1 MQSLSPGDLLTL
13 GGATIVVSLIV
24 EVLLRALGPSFDA
37 TRFGPLLALLIGVIV
52 VGAVSALEGAD
63 IVAGIITGL
72 LAGGSAMGV
81 QNVVTQSILQT
92 QTPAVSPAARPSTPA
107 KPPNVPPPA

>member
-37 TRFGPLLALLIGVIV
+37 TRFGPLLALAIGAILVTV
-52 VGAVSALEGAD
+52 VSLVEGGD
-63 IVAGIITGL
+63 VVAGFITGI
-72 LAGGSAMGV
+72 LAGGSAMGL
-81 QNVVTQSILQT
+81 QNVVTQSVLQT
-92 QTPAVSPAARPSTPA
+92 QTPSTPA
-107 KPPNVPPPA
+107 PPAG